1 MKFSQVLATQMERC
15 DCTARELA
23 RACGLSAATL
33 SRFRSGERT
42 PSREDLERL
51 IAGLAAV
58 SVQRGRPLS
67 EEALREAFSACAELR
82 LIDPE
87 TLRTNL
93 NRLLTV
99 LPISTAELSKAISY
113 DPSFLSRVRSGQ
125 RSPADPEK
133 FCADVAR
140 FLVRRFDDEKGAA
153 AVAELIGIPTEET
166 ENETAY
172 FSAVAQ
178 WLAGGTAP
186 DGGAPTQEGS
196 VSAFLQALDS
206 FNLNEYIRAIHF
218 DELKTPTLPFTLPAS
233 RVYHGVEEMKRG
245 ELDFFKATVLSRSEE
260 PVLLYSDMPMADMAA
275 DLDFSKKYMFG
286 LALLLKKG
294 LHLNLIHDLNR
305 PFHELMLGL
314 ESHIPLYMTGQISPY
329 YLKDAPNTVFC
340 HFLKVSGAA
349 ALAGECIAGQHENGM
364 YYLTKGKSDLAYY
377 RQRASD
383 LLGKAKPLMDIYRE
397 PRREALDAFLQAEAQ
412 TGGRRRSLLAAPPIY
427 TASEAFLTAFLDR
440 RDVSAKEK
448 QQIFAF
454 AAQQRERLSQLMAN
468 GSVRDELPRLT
479 EEEFSAA
486 PPSLPLSELFF
497 ERDLVYT
504 YEEYCE
510 HLRLTEEFAAQHG
523 KYEAVVSTDKGFCNI
538 NIVLREGKWAMV
550 SKGKTPVIHFVIRH
564 PTLRQAIEDMVLP
577 VVE

>member
-1 MKFSQVLATQMERC
+1 MKFSQALSTQMERC

-23 RACGLSAATL
+23 RASGLSAATI

-42 PSREDLERL
+42 PGREDLERL
-51 IAGLAAV
+51 IAGFAAA
-58 SVQRGRPLS
+58 SAQRGRPLS
-67 EEALREAFSACAELR
+67 EEALREAFFSCADLHLFDAEA
-82 LIDPE
+82 
-87 TLRTNL
+87 LRTNL
-93 NRLLTV
+93 NHLLTL
-99 LPISTAELSKAISY
+99 LPVSTAELSKAISY

-125 RSPADPEK
+125 RSPAEPEK

-140 FLVRRFDDEKGAA
+140 FLVRQFDDEKGMA
-153 AVAELIGIPTEET
+153 AVAALIGVAPEALAD
-166 ENETAY
+166 ETAY
-172 FSAVAQ
+172 YTAVVQ
-178 WLAGGTAP
+178 WLT
-186 DGGAPTQEGS
+186 GGAASVADAPGQRGS

-206 FNLNEYIRAIHF
+206 FDLNEYIRAIRF

-233 RVYHGVEEMKRG
+233 HVYRGIEEMKKG
-245 ELDFFKATVLSRSEE
+245 ELDFFKATVLSRSDQ
-260 PVLLYSDMPMADMAA
+260 PVLLYSDMPMEDMAA

-294 LHLNLIHDLNR
+294 LHLNIIHDLNR
-305 PFHELMLGL
+305 PFNELMLGL

-349 ALAGECIAGQHENGM
+349 ALAGECIAGHHDHGM

-377 RQRASD
+377 QQRAAD
-383 LLGKAKPLMDIYRE
+383 LLGRAKPLMDIYRE
-397 PRREALDAFLQAEAQ
+397 PMRSALDAFLRTDTQVS
-412 TGGRRRSLLAAPPIY
+412 GRRRSLLSAPPIY
-427 TASEAFLTAFLDR
+427 TADEAFLTAFLDR

-448 QQIFAF
+448 QTILTF
-454 AAQQRERLSQLMAN
+454 AARQREHFAQYLSHGA
-468 GSVRDELPRLT
+468 VRDELPRLT
-479 EEEFSAA
+479 PEEFAAA
-486 PPSLPLSELFF
+486 PVSLSLSELFF

-510 HLRLTEEFAAQHG
+510 HLRLTEAFAEQNDQYDVFFT
-523 KYEAVVSTDKGFCNI
+523 KDKGFCNI
-538 NIVLREGKWAMV
+538 NIVIREGKWAMV
-550 SKGKTPVIHFVIRH
+550 SKNKAPVIHFVIRH